1 MRPRW
6 GPKNSRSPG
15 LGSSPLG
22 RASVAPNWSPASR
35 GSETPC
41 SASTCCVNAEQS
53 NPSGVRPP
61 QRYGTP
67 SSRRTLSSIDGRHPI
82 GTIARDSTQPRRPS
96 GSSPVPAPCTAGHEP
111 RVQDHRT
118 HRRTAAGPL
127 PHLGERHG
135 DPRAGAA
142 HPLSRPATSHPHHA
156 PGSNPAAVPIGAVFH
171 PQPPPPRA
179 RGEDSHHLAHQELA
193 RELALVIGP
202 APNVQGREAHHPLP
216 GPRGHHSIAGFMSTN
231 LPNPSRSANTKR
243 R

>member
-15 LGSSPLG
+15 LGSSPIG
-22 RASVAPNWSPASR
+22 RASVAPNWSRASR

-96 GSSPVPAPCTAGHEP
+96 GSSTVRYP
-111 RVQDHRT
+111 
-118 HRRTAAGPL
+118 
-127 PHLGERHG
+127 
-135 DPRAGAA
+135 PRA
-142 HPLSRPATSHPHHA
+142 RPATSRAFRTTGPPPLAGAARSSLDRGIHEHEPPESFPVGEHEA
-156 PGSNPAAVPIGAVFH
+156 PVGAVVVPHFELRGLGSRRTVLDLIR
-171 PQPPPPRA
+171 RA
-179 RGEDSHHLAHQELA
+179 ELDVDPAHVGAPAGAVALEMLI
-193 RELALVIGP
+193 REP
-202 APNVQGREAHHPLP
+202 
-216 GPRGHHSIAGFMSTN
+216 
-231 LPNPSRSANTKR
+231 
-243 R
+243 

>member
-96 GSSPVPAPCTAGHEP
+96 GSSTVRYP
-111 RVQDHRT
+111 
-118 HRRTAAGPL
+118 
-127 PHLGERHG
+127 
-135 DPRAGAA
+135 PRA
-142 HPLSRPATSHPHHA
+142 RPATSRA
-156 PGSNPAAVPIGAVFH
+156 FRTTGLTDA
-171 PQPPPPRA
+171 PPRA
-179 RGEDSHHLAHQELA
+179 RSRTSANATATRA
-193 RELALVIGP
+193 RARRTHSA
-202 APNVQGREAHHPLP
+202 APRPPTRTTPQDRTQPRYRSVRFSTHNHRPPEREARIRTTSP
-216 GPRGHHSIAGFMSTN
+216 I
-231 LPNPSRSANTKR
+231 RSWLVSSLL
-243 R
+243 